1 MSDDVKRWN
10 WYPTCMLHSV
20 DGLYVRIGEYERL
33 RAEVAGYKARE
44 GGNKR
49 ALEKVITENTEKD
62 KRIEDANN
70 HHVEMQRHRDAW
82 RKYAYGRGERPQ
94 DFLDGNMVPSERG
107 LTRIEELE
115 ERDATWNKWYGAHM
129 TRAATFITTEQ
140 IDAAWNRIQNLKLEW
155 NRNSWVSSLQQA
167 TYLVQALAFFGIV
180 ACEECGG
187 SGEWPDPRPAKDE
200 PCPSCHGHGWVSK

>member
-140 IDAAWNRIQNLKLEW
+140 IDAAWKRAYTHEYTWPWEILEP
-155 NRNSWVSSLQQA
+155 A
-167 TYLVQALAFFGIV
+167 GIV
-180 ACEECGG
+180 ECEECYGG
-187 SGEWPDPRPAKDE
+187 VRLGGDPQN
-200 PCPSCHGHGWVSK
+200 CPSCHGNALSAATIHLANSAILG